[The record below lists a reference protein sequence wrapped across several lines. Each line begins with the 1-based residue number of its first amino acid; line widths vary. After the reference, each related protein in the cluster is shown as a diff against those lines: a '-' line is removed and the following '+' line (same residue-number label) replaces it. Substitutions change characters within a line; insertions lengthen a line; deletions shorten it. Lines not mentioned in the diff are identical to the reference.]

1 MNVNQKQF
9 LWLEEE
15 KLVYYLIKLQE
26 FTFAG
31 IEDKKGKF
39 LSDYFDPVVIPI
51 VEHITWSPKNIPIH
65 PSIFSRV
72 VKIIKEKLVAKI
84 YELSNSS
91 YQSH

>member
-1 MNVNQKQF
+1 MNVNQEQF

-26 FTFAG
+26 FTFAR

-51 VEHITWSPKNIPIH
+51 VKHITWGPKNIPIH

-72 VKIIKEKLVAKI
+72 VKIIK
-84 YELSNSS
+84 
-91 YQSH
+91 